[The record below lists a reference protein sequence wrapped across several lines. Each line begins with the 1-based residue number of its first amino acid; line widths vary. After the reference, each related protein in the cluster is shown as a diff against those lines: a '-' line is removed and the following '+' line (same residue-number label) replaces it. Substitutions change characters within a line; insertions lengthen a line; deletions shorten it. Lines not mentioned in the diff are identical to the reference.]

1 MVSLERWRTAPRAAG
16 FGRVEGG
23 QEEEALLLQAALA
36 GDRAAIARLLAPYE
50 RRLYVLC
57 RGILGH
63 TQDAEDAVQ
72 ETFLRA
78 LNALPRFRGDA
89 PVRAWLFRIA
99 VNVCLDWKR
108 ARRPT
113 EPWDEA
119 HPLIPPDT
127 TTPEGIVLRQLRVME
142 ALHSLLPRHRAIL
155 LLKELDGWS
164 VAEIAAAFGWNKDR
178 VRNELSRA
186 RRALADWRQR
196 DAGEGDEG

>member
-1 MVSLERWRTAPRAAG
+1 MVSLERWRTAPQSAW
-16 FGRVEGG
+16 FGKVQDD
-23 QEEEALLLQAALA
+23 QEEARLLEAARA
-36 GDRAAIARLLAPYE
+36 GDPAAIARLLSPWE

-63 TQDAEDAVQ
+63 SQDAEDAVQ

-89 PVRAWLFRIA
+89 PVRTWLFRIA

-108 ARRPT
+108 AKRPT
-113 EPWDEA
+113 ELWDEA
-119 HPLIPPDT
+119 HALIPPDT
-127 TTPEGIVLRQLRVME
+127 ATPEAIVLRHLRVME

-186 RRALADWRQR
+186 RRALADWQQR
-196 DAGEGDEG
+196 DAEGGQP

>member
-1 MVSLERWRTAPRAAG
+1 MVSMEQWRAGPRAAW
-16 FGRVEGG
+16 FGETTA
-23 QEEEALLLQAALA
+23 EPSDEARLLRDALA
-36 GDRAAIARLLAPYE
+36 GDRAALARLFSPHE
-50 RRLYVLC
+50 RRLYMLC

-63 TQDAEDAVQ
+63 AQDAEDAVQ

-78 LNALPRFRGDA
+78 LSALPSYRGEA

-108 ARRPT
+108 AHHPT
-113 EPWDEA
+113 EPWDETLPRFPTGTA
-119 HPLIPPDT
+119 
-127 TTPEGIVLRQLRVME
+127 TPEALVLRQMRVME

-164 VAEIAAAFGWNKDR
+164 VAEIAAAFGWNQDR
-178 VRNELSRA
+178 VRNELTRA

-196 DAGEGDEG
+196 DRSEGGDP